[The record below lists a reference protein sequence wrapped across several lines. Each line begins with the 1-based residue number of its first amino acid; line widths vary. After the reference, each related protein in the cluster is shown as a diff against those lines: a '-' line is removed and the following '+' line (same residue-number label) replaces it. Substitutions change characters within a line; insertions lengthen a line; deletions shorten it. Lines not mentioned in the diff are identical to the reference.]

1 MGEASTTSPE
11 GSFAPAKIIGS
22 LGIVFGD
29 IGTSPI
35 YTFRECLNAA
45 GQGGG
50 KGADPS
56 TVIDLLSLILW
67 TLVIV
72 VTLKYVVFVMRADN
86 GGEGGI
92 VALLGLAREAEPPSR
107 LSSALLVAGLAGAAL
122 FFGDGM
128 ITPAISVLSAV
139 EGLDTATPIFH
150 PYIVPITVAVLVAL
164 FLVQSRGSARIGFL
178 FGPVMVAWFAL
189 LALTG
194 AAHLVAHPAVLQ
206 GLDPRRAVGFLAT
219 HGTVS
224 LVVLGSAFLSVTGA
238 EALYA
243 DMGHFGRGPIRLS
256 WSALVLPA
264 LALNYLGQGAE
275 VLVDG
280 DALQN
285 PFYRMFPAYAVYPV
299 VALAA
304 LATVIA
310 SQAVISGAFSLAQQ
324 AIQVSLM
331 PRLDVR
337 QTSDEAAGQ
346 VYVPQIN
353 WILMVGVIGLVFG
366 FGSSER
372 LASAYGIAVSGT
384 MVVTTLLL
392 AVVAR
397 ERWNWSLPL
406 TVAVIGAFGIV
417 DVAFFLANALKVA
430 DGGWFP
436 LLVGALVFIVMSTW
450 HRGRELLVE
459 RSDEQNSAIDAFIRD
474 GAPNLHRVKGT
485 AVFLASP
492 RATIPA
498 SLAENTR
505 HNKVLHE
512 RVVLLTVV
520 TEPVPYVAPERR
532 MVVEPMELNISRV
545 FLHFGFAE
553 KPDVP
558 AALASDAARF
568 SIDLQDTSFFVG
580 RALSVPGRRRGLAP
594 WRERLFAFLSH
605 NAVGASDYFGLPPAR
620 SVEIGMQIDL

>member
-1 MGEASTTSPE
+1 MAEAPRFS
-11 GSFAPAKIIGS
+11 AKTIIGS

-45 GQGGG
+45 GR
-50 KGADPS
+50 GADPA
-56 TVIDLLSLILW
+56 TVTDLLSLILW
-67 TLVIV
+67 TLVVV

-86 GGEGGI
+86 DGEGGI
-92 VALLGLAREAEPPSR
+92 VALLGLARDAEPGPR
-107 LSSALLVAGLAGAAL
+107 LSRGLLVAGLVGASL

-164 FLVQSRGSARIGFL
+164 FLVQSRGSARIGVL

-194 AAHLVAHPAVLQ
+194 AERIVAHPAVLA
-206 GLDPRRAVGFLAT
+206 GLDPRHAIAFLAT
-219 HGTVS
+219 HGKVS
-224 LVVLGSAFLSVTGA
+224 LLVLGSAFLSVTGA

-256 WSALVLPA
+256 WSAAVLPA
-264 LALNYLGQGAE
+264 LALNYLGQGAN
-275 VLVDG
+275 VLVDA
-280 DALQN
+280 DALHN
-285 PFYRMFPAYAVYPV
+285 PFYRMFPGWAIYPV
-299 VALAA
+299 VGLAA

-324 AIQVSLM
+324 AIRVSLM

-337 QTSDEAAGQ
+337 QTSEDAIGQ
-346 VYVPQIN
+346 VYVPQVN
-353 WILMVGVIGLVFG
+353 WILMIAVIGLVFG

-397 ERWNWSLPL
+397 RRWGWGLPL
-406 TVAVIGAFGIV
+406 TVAVMGAFGAV
-417 DVAFFLANALKVA
+417 DAVFFLANALKVA

-436 LLVGALVFIVMSTW
+436 LLVGALVFTIMSTW
-450 HRGRELLVE
+450 HRGRTLIVE
-459 RSDEQNSAIDAFIRD
+459 RIDEENSAIEAFVRD
-474 GAPNLHRVKGT
+474 GAPSLHRVEGT
-485 AVFLASP
+485 AVFLAST
-492 RATIPA
+492 RDTIPA
-498 SLAENTR
+498 ALAENIR

-512 RVVLLTVV
+512 RVVLLTVI
-520 TEPVPYVAPERR
+520 TEPTPFVRPERR
-532 MVVEPMELNISRV
+532 MVVRPMGQDITRV

-553 KPDVP
+553 RPDVP
-558 AALASDAARF
+558 KALTTDSARF
-568 SIDLQDTSFFVG
+568 AIDLDDTSFFVG
-580 RALSVPGRRRGLAP
+580 RALSVPGERRGLAP

-605 NAVGASDYFGLPPAR
+605 NAVGASDYFGLPSAR
-620 SVEIGMQIDL
+620 AVEIGMRIDI

>member
-1 MGEASTTSPE
+1 MSDTPKFSA
-11 GSFAPAKIIGS
+11 AKIVGS

-35 YTFRECLNAA
+35 YTFRECLGAA
-45 GQGGG
+45 G
-50 KGADPS
+50 KGADPA
-56 TVIDLLSLILW
+56 TVTDLVSLILW
-67 TLVIV
+67 TLAVV
-72 VTLKYVVFVMRADN
+72 VTLKYVVFVMQADN
-86 GGEGGI
+86 EGEGGI
-92 VALLGLAREAEPPSR
+92 VALLGLARDAEPGSR
-107 LSSALLVAGLAGAAL
+107 LSHAILIAGLVGAAL

-139 EGLDTATPIFH
+139 EGLDTATPVFH
-150 PYIVPITVAVLVAL
+150 PYIVPLTVAVLVAL

-189 LALTG
+189 LAGTG
-194 AAHLVAHPAVLQ
+194 IWRLLSHPAVLA
-206 GLDPRRAVGFLAT
+206 GLDPRHAIAFLAT
-219 HGTVS
+219 HGAVS

-256 WSALVLPA
+256 WSAVVLPA
-264 LALNYLGQGAE
+264 LALNYLGQAAN
-275 VLVDG
+275 VLVDA
-280 DALQN
+280 DALHN
-285 PFYRMFPAYAVYPV
+285 PFYRMVPGWAIFPV
-299 VALAA
+299 VGLAA

-324 AIQVSLM
+324 AIQVGLM

-337 QTSDEAAGQ
+337 QTSEDAIGQ

-353 WILMVGVIGLVFG
+353 WILMVAVVGLVLG

-397 ERWNWSLPL
+397 RKWGWSLPL
-406 TVAVIGAFGIV
+406 TAAVMGAFGLV

-450 HRGRELLVE
+450 HRGRTLVIE
-459 RSDEQNSAIDAFIRD
+459 RIDEENAAIDEFVRD
-474 GAPNLHRVKGT
+474 GAPSLHRVKGT
-485 AVFLASP
+485 GVFLASP
-492 RATIPA
+492 RGTVPA
-498 SLAENTR
+498 ALAENIR

-520 TEPVPYVAPERR
+520 TEPVPRVGAGRR
-532 MVVEPMELNISRV
+532 MVVEPMEQNITRV

-553 KPDVP
+553 QPDVP
-558 AALASDAARF
+558 RALTTDPGRF
-568 SIDLQDTSFFVG
+568 AIDLDDTSFFVG
-580 RALSVPGRRRGLAP
+580 RAMSVPGRRHGLTP

-605 NAVGASDYFGLPPAR
+605 NAVGASDYFGLPPERA
-620 SVEIGMQIDL
+620 VEIGMRIDL

>member
-1 MGEASTTSPE
+1 MSETPKFSA
-11 GSFAPAKIIGS
+11 AKIVGS

-35 YTFRECLNAA
+35 YTFRECLGAA
-45 GQGGG
+45 G
-50 KGADPS
+50 KGADPA
-56 TVIDLLSLILW
+56 TVTDLVSLILW

-86 GGEGGI
+86 EGEGGI
-92 VALLGLAREAEPPSR
+92 VALLGLARDAEPGSR
-107 LSSALLVAGLAGAAL
+107 LSTAILIAGLVGAAL

-139 EGLDTATPIFH
+139 EGLDTATPVFH

-189 LALTG
+189 LAGTG
-194 AAHLVAHPAVLQ
+194 LWRLLSHPAVLA
-206 GLDPRRAVGFLAT
+206 GLDPRHAAAFLAT
-219 HGTVS
+219 HGAVS

-256 WSALVLPA
+256 WSAVVLPA
-264 LALNYLGQGAE
+264 LALNYLGQGAN
-275 VLVDG
+275 VLA
-280 DALQN
+280 DAGALHD
-285 PFYRMFPAYAVYPV
+285 PFYRMVPGWAIYPV
-299 VALAA
+299 VGLAA
-304 LATVIA
+304 FATVIA

-324 AIQVSLM
+324 AIRVSLM

-337 QTSDEAAGQ
+337 QTSEDAIGQ

-353 WILMVGVIGLVFG
+353 WILMVAVVGLVLG

-397 ERWNWSLPL
+397 RRWGWGLPL
-406 TVAVIGAFGIV
+406 TVAVMGAFGLV
-417 DVAFFLANALKVA
+417 DIAFFVANVLKVA

-436 LLVGALVFIVMSTW
+436 LLVGALVFTVMSTW
-450 HRGRELLVE
+450 HRGRTLVIE
-459 RSDEQNSAIDAFIRD
+459 RIDEENAAIDEFVRD
-474 GAPNLHRVKGT
+474 GAPSLHRVKGT
-485 AVFLASP
+485 GVFLASP
-492 RATIPA
+492 RGTVPA
-498 SLAENTR
+498 ALAENIR

-512 RVVLLTVV
+512 RVVLLTVI
-520 TEPVPYVAPERR
+520 TEPTPEVRAERR
-532 MVVEPMELNISRV
+532 MVVEPMEQNITRV
-545 FLHFGFAE
+545 SLHFGFAE
-553 KPDVP
+553 RPDVP
-558 AALASDAARF
+558 GALTADPGRF
-568 SIDLQDTSFFVG
+568 AIDLDETSFFVG
-580 RALSVPGRRRGLAP
+580 RAMSVPGRRRGLAP

-605 NAVGASDYFGLPPAR
+605 NAVGASDYFGLPPERA
-620 SVEIGMQIDL
+620 VEIGMRIDL

>member
-1 MGEASTTSPE
+1 MSEAPKFS
-11 GSFAPAKIIGS
+11 AAKIVGS

-35 YTFRECLNAA
+35 YTFRECLSAA
-45 GQGGG
+45 GQG
-50 KGADPS
+50 ADPA
-56 TVIDLLSLILW
+56 TVTDLVSLILW

-92 VALLGLAREAEPPSR
+92 VALLGLARDAEPPSR
-107 LSSALLVAGLAGAAL
+107 LSYALLIAGLAGAAL

-150 PYIVPITVAVLVAL
+150 PYVVPITVAVLLAL

-189 LALTG
+189 LAVTG
-194 AAHLVAHPAVLQ
+194 AVRLLAHPAVLQ
-206 GLDPRRAVGFLAT
+206 GLDPRHAVAFLAT

-264 LALNYLGQGAE
+264 LALNYLGQGAN
-275 VLVDG
+275 VLVDP
-280 DALQN
+280 DALHN
-285 PFYRMFPAYAVYPV
+285 PFYRMVPGWAIFPV
-299 VALAA
+299 VGLAA

-324 AIQVSLM
+324 AIQVNLM

-346 VYVPQIN
+346 VYVPQVN
-353 WILMVGVIGLVFG
+353 WILMVAVVGLVLG

-384 MVVTTLLL
+384 MVVTTMLLG
-392 AVVAR
+392 VVAR
-397 ERWNWSLPL
+397 ERWKWSLPL
-406 TVAVIGAFGIV
+406 TVAVIGALGVV
-417 DVAFFLANALKVA
+417 DVTFFVANALKVA

-436 LLVGALVFIVMSTW
+436 LLVGALVFTVMSTW

-459 RSDEQNSAIDAFIRD
+459 RTDEENAAIDAFIRD
-474 GAPNLHRVKGT
+474 GAPNLYRVKGT
-485 AVFLASP
+485 GVFLASP
-492 RATIPA
+492 RGSVPA
-498 SLAENTR
+498 ALAENVR

-512 RVVLLTVV
+512 RVVLLTVI
-520 TEPVPYVAPERR
+520 TEPTPTVPAERR
-532 MVVEPMELNISRV
+532 MVVEPMEQNISRV

-558 AALASDAARF
+558 KALATDSARLA
-568 SIDLQDTSFFVG
+568 IDLDDTSFFVG
-580 RALSVPGRRRGLAP
+580 RALSVPGKRRGLAP

-605 NAVGASDYFGLPPAR
+605 NAVGASDYFSLPPAR
-620 SVEIGMQIDL
+620 AVEIGMQVDL